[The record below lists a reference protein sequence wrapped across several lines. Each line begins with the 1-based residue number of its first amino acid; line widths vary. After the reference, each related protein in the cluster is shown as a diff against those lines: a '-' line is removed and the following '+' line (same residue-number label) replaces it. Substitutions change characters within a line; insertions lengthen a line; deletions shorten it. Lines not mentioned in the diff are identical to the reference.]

1 MTLADGLMQYN
12 IALQCNSGCSA
23 VQGKAMPEKKERKS
37 EMRRMQDDHSYL
49 ALYRDTAVVYAPRR
63 SPIPVEK
70 VRTEARE

>member
-1 MTLADGLMQYN
+1 MQ
-12 IALQCNSGCSA
+12 SE
-23 VQGKAMPEKKERKS
+23 AMSEKKSGKS

-63 SPIPVEK
+63 SPIPGEK

>member
-1 MTLADGLMQYN
+1 MWQYMHVARISDG
-12 IALQCNSGCSA
+12 IGGCSA
-23 VQGKAMPEKKERKS
+23 GQSNTREKKSGKS

-63 SPIPVEK
+63 SPIPGEK